1 MSIPAQASDDNLAS
15 ASSEK
20 LKSWSPDE
28 RNEIY
33 NRRIQG
39 EKWESICRD
48 HPNRSKH
55 ALQQQYSI
63 MKKAA
68 PPRRSIHAIGKTR
81 NSALNASAFAING
94 LDGSVDDKTAD
105 AGDHDS
111 SEADDE
117 DVDVSPTKVVRPG
130 EDSDDSDQPR
140 KTRSARNLRLS
151 KRLSQPDQSKN
162 DDEADESEQPET
174 PIPTRPKRAGAQ
186 DKNYSLLNTVLF
198 GDDLDGT
205 RYGRGN
211 GEPSNSE
218 RRSKVVTLRT
228 GIPKKHSTPPANS
241 PRRKSQG
248 KNASPQLRSPRTKS
262 TRKTVSTN
270 GDQEAENSPR
280 NDEAPRRMSTRH
292 TEAINGNPAQS
303 ELDDD
308 PNVKSPLRKR
318 RRQAPSRLHIEQEI
332 LSDTQKAAKKRKL
345 SSLTPNESVPT
356 PVSAMSK
363 EPEGEEAQKSKW
375 QRQAKPKPE
384 LGFLPN
390 GQPRKRRKR
399 VGGLKSDST
408 VEVC

>member
-1 MSIPAQASDDNLAS
+1 MNP
-15 ASSEK
+15 
-20 LKSWSPDE
+20 
-28 RNEIY
+28 
-33 NRRIQG
+33 
-39 EKWESICRD
+39 
-48 HPNRSKH
+48 
-55 ALQQQYSI
+55 
-63 MKKAA
+63 
-68 PPRRSIHAIGKTR
+68 
-81 NSALNASAFAING
+81 SAFATNG

-117 DVDVSPTKVVRPG
+117 DVDASPTIVVRPG
-130 EDSDDSDQPR
+130 GDSDDSEQPR

-151 KRLSQPDQSKN
+151 KRLSQPGQSRN
-162 DDEADESEQPET
+162 DDEANESEQPET
-174 PIPTRPKRAGAQ
+174 PISKRPKRAGAQ

-205 RYGRGN
+205 RYGRGD

-241 PRRKSQG
+241 PRRKSL
-248 KNASPQLRSPRTKS
+248 KTNSPKLLSPRTKS

-270 GDQEAENSPR
+270 GDQEAENSPL

-292 TEAINGNPAQS
+292 TEAINGNPAHS
-303 ELDDD
+303 ERDDN
-308 PNVKSPLRKR
+308 PNLKSPLRKR

-345 SSLTPNESVPT
+345 SSVTPNESVPT
-356 PVSAMSK
+356 PASAKSK
-363 EPEGEEAQKSKW
+363 EPEDEEAQKTSKG

-399 VGGLKSDST
+399 VGGLKS
-408 VEVC
+408 VVKVKVC